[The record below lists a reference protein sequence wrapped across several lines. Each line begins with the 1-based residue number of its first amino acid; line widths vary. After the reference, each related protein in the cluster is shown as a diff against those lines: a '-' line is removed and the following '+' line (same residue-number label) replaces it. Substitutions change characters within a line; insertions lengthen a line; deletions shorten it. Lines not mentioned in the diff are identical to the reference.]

1 MSEAGSVLVG
11 SGLVHYVE
19 VRQDRYDELLHKE
32 ALLENI
38 QKLHG
43 KLSDYVFRDAVGYLL
58 KTEPAERKAD
68 E

>member
-1 MSEAGSVLVG
+1 MNIVG
-11 SGLVHYVE
+11 SELVPYVE

-32 ALLENI
+32 AMLENI
-38 QKLHG
+38 EKLHG
-43 KLSDYVFRDAVGYLL
+43 RMSDYVFRDAVGYLL